1 MSPVVPSR
9 RLTPFRV
16 LSFLFANLVWLAP
29 LILAPANAAAA
40 TDTFT
45 VSVTTD
51 PGTGT
56 AANCPANNPGGSG
69 SCSLR
74 DAIAAVMPTPRTQP
88 LLT

>member
-1 MSPVVPSR
+1 VYVASGCFPSFVVLPR
-9 RLTPFRV
+9 

-29 LILAPANAAAA
+29 LFLAPATNAAAA

-51 PGTGT
+51 PGGAGT

-69 SCSLR
+69 S
-74 DAIAAVMPTPRTQP
+74 
-88 LLT
+88 LLSA